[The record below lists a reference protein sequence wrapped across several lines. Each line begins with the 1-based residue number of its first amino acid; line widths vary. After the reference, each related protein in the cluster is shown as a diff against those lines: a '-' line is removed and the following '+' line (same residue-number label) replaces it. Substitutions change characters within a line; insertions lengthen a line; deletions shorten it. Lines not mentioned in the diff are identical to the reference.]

1 MVECL
6 PQGSGFNP
14 LHHIK
19 QVWWYMLIILVLEK
33 WRQEEEMFG
42 EEVSLDYVVNFSASL
57 GDSKIV
63 STWNMCKFFLVL

>member
-1 MVECL
+1 MGKTASSSACNKSLWSGDVAHLVECL

-19 QVWWYMLIILVLEK
+19 QVWWNMLIILVLEK

-42 EEVSLDYVVNFSASL
+42 EEVSLDYVVNF
-57 GDSKIV
+57 
-63 STWNMCKFFLVL
+63 